1 LIDVTAIFLFLFLE
15 GKRHGLK
22 LTFFERSDREK
33 KKKKCVEWARNH
45 LAHRNRLIRVGSI
58 KQVRENVIQGL
69 EEEEEERPSR
79 N

>member
-1 LIDVTAIFLFLFLE
+1 MDVTAIFLFLFLG

-33 KKKKCVEWARNH
+33 KKSVEWARNH